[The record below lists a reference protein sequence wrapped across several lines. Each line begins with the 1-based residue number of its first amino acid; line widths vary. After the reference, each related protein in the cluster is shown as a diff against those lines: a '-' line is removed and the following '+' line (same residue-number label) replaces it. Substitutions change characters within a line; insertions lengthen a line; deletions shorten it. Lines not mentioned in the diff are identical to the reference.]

1 MAFEKKNGD
10 LAVFKN
16 TKKEKDTQPDYTIS
30 GQGLDGLPIKGALW
44 LKKDRNG
51 NTFMA
56 GRIEVDQY
64 LLDKQGGDFRS
75 EGSQGVARGGGS
87 SGHSQQERG
96 GHRQDS
102 YDLNDDIPFARQAFD
117 WEI

>member
-1 MAFEKKNGD
+1 MTALAFEKKNGD

-16 TKKEKDTQPDYTIS
+16 TKKEKETHPDYTIS

-64 LLDKQGGDFRS
+64 LLDKHGGDFRS
-75 EGSQGVARGGGS
+75 GRDEGVSGRGGGV
-87 SGHSQQERG
+87 GHSQQERG

-102 YDLNDDIPFARQAFD
+102 YDDSDVPF
-117 WEI
+117 